1 MDLGGLENC
10 LHMVQSTSPS
20 YLLMTSLDV
29 ARYELALH
37 GDEMLARGLK
47 LAQMARETIK
57 KIPGIFCV
65 GEEARGEAIYDL
77 DLVRLVISA
86 EDLGL
91 SGYQLAD
98 RLYEEYKIGMELSD
112 DRYVVAV
119 VTYANEESDMKRLA
133 EAWKTSAEKRRERSR
148 KTACMMQRVRFRR
161 SAGDSITPR
170 QAFFKEKKR
179 IPWREGKGTD
189 RRRRH

>member
-1 MDLGGLENC
+1 MNWRFTGRDAGTGTETGTNG
-10 LHMVQSTSPS
+10 
-20 YLLMTSLDV
+20 
-29 ARYELALH
+29 AR
-37 GDEMLARGLK
+37 DDQK
-47 LAQMARETIK
+47 DS
-57 KIPGIFCV
+57 GIFCV

-133 EAWKTSAEKRRERSR
+133 RRWKTSAEKRRERSR
-148 KTACMMQRVRFRR
+148 KTACMLQRVRFRR
-161 SAGDSITPR
+161 
-170 QAFFKEKKR
+170 F
-179 IPWREGKGTD
+179 
-189 RRRRH
+189 RR